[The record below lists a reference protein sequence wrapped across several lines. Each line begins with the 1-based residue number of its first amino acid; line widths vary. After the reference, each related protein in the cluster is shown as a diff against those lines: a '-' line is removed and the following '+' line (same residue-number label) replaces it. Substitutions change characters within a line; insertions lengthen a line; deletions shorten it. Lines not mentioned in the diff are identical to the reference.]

1 MIHVIILK
9 QFWQQQ
15 EIIEVWFFSK
25 WFKNTSESANCLF
38 YFYLIYTQSHIAFEH
53 FKFANWFFFC
63 TNHFRAFYEIY
74 VSDNWTEEMHASVVF
89 LFELFLFVC
98 FISILKEKQKWFFFP
113 YNFYLISMGS
123 YRNVAFWLVEN
134 DGLINISRRYQV
146 M

>member
-15 EIIEVWFFSK
+15 EIIEVCFFSK

-53 FKFANWFFFC
+53 FKFANWFFFTQTISGHSMKYTC
-63 TNHFRAFYEIY
+63 LIIEQKKCMQVLYFFLSCFCLFPFNFERK
-74 VSDNWTEEMHASVVF
+74 TEV
-89 LFELFLFVC
+89 
-98 FISILKEKQKWFFFP
+98 IFFA